1 MKIDWEQ
8 PLQKVYVE
16 NGGPFYN
23 PHSSPL
29 ELYVP
34 ATDQLELPK
43 GVSYTIVGDSLY
55 CDTVP
60 RMIGL
65 PRSIGIGIYALIPVY
80 GVLSSPANIS
90 GTGGDVNLVIPQE
103 GFTLSPST
111 TGGNLVIDGRS
122 RVKSERAMKGES
134 LHAILNRK
142 KLKLR
147 GEAADPQLV
156 ITQDGV
162 SARFDEQQLREMDEL
177 DVCLEDRLIVI
188 SRTSGDINLYRFN
201 FNNFEDENAGVKVIP
216 LFPKKRFGLF

>member
-1 MKIDWEQ
+1 
-8 PLQKVYVE
+8 
-16 NGGPFYN
+16 
-23 PHSSPL
+23 
-29 ELYVP
+29 
-34 ATDQLELPK
+34 
-43 GVSYTIVGDSLY
+43 
-55 CDTVP
+55 
-60 RMIGL
+60 
-65 PRSIGIGIYALIPVY
+65 
-80 GVLSSPANIS
+80 
-90 GTGGDVNLVIPQE
+90 
-103 GFTLSPST
+103 
-111 TGGNLVIDGRS
+111 
-122 RVKSERAMKGES
+122 MKGES